1 MYPRSCEKLI
11 LKSIGRD
18 WRKFKSSLKDAFF
31 NPAIQ
36 KNPIIKRK
44 ALYKLC
50 PEDVDNDQ
58 WRGLVKYWKSKKGR
72 VMNEILYF
80 PVFTF
85 KCEFLGLSYKLHLRY
100 DCIITG
106 PH

>member
-50 PEDVDNDQ
+50 PEDVDDVNGV
-58 WRGLVKYWKSKKGR
+58 GLLNIGSPKKEG
-72 VMNEILYF
+72 
-80 PVFTF
+80 
-85 KCEFLGLSYKLHLRY
+85 
-100 DCIITG
+100 
-106 PH
+106 